1 MHAAA
6 RNIIPAK
13 TLTALPATQKL
24 LSRAEAI
31 ANSPCNLLR
40 KESIPN
46 KENPKASVNRLIPV
60 EVCLGFLDMRSY
72 RQSGNERRQRHERYE
87 GEYNNKEEMSYK
99 KFDGTKCKST
109 GGSSLIQTR

>member
-13 TLTALPATQKL
+13 TLTALPATEKL

-40 KESIPN
+40 KESIPR
-46 KENPKASVNRLIPV
+46 KENPKASVNKLMPV
-60 EVCLGFLDMRSY
+60 EVCLGFLDIGSD
-72 RQSGNERRQRHERYE
+72 RQ
-87 GEYNNKEEMSYK
+87 K
-99 KFDGTKCKST
+99 
-109 GGSSLIQTR
+109 GS